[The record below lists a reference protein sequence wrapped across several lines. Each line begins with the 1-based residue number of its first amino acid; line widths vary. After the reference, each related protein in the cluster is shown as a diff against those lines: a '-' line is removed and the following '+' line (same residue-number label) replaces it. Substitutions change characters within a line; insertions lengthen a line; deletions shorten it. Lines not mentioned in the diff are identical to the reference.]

1 MNEFNF
7 FKSINI
13 KQLLKAEIIIN
24 TSFLSL
30 NLIVIILLFFILRTT
45 LKKIIYLKYRLMIL
59 CIIEAIK
66 KIIYIKYY
74 YVEKKI
80 LKEILLSVINTFQIY
95 LIIRLIESISI
106 EIDSINNNQTN
117 KNGQN
122 EQNNDK
128 TSQYFSIALLI
139 INLPYESFL
148 SFKIF
153 ICLLHSICLFLYSF
167 VFYKY
172 INKKINLIIIK
183 LINGNLIKAND
194 IFISLLDVQLPILIL
209 YFLIFIIDIFAGLLG
224 NLYIIL
230 YSKLAKIPFKE
241 SSNIFIFILFYSLIY
256 LLEKINLKKIAIS
269 NSSTSTETKKLMN
282 DQ

>member
-7 FKSINI
+7 SKSINI

-45 LKKIIYLKYRLMIL
+45 LKKIMFLKYRLMIL

-80 LKEILLSVINTFQIY
+80 LKEILLSIINTFQIY

-117 KNGQN
+117 KNGQIK
-122 EQNNDK
+122 QNNDK

>member
-45 LKKIIYLKYRLMIL
+45 LKKIMFLKYRLMIL

-80 LKEILLSVINTFQIY
+80 LKEILLSIINTFQIY

-117 KNGQN
+117 KNGKN

-128 TSQYFSIALLI
+128 ISQYFSIALLI

-153 ICLLHSICLFLYSF
+153 ICLLQRICLFLYSF

>member
-45 LKKIIYLKYRLMIL
+45 LKKIIFLKYRLMIL
-59 CIIEAIK
+59 CVIEAIM

-80 LKEILLSVINTFQIY
+80 LKEILLSIINTFQIY

-117 KNGQN
+117 KNGKN

-128 TSQYFSIALLI
+128 ISQYFSIALLI

>member
-45 LKKIIYLKYRLMIL
+45 LKKIIFLKYRLMIL

-80 LKEILLSVINTFQIY
+80 LKEILHSIINAIQIY

-117 KNGQN
+117 KNGKN

-128 TSQYFSIALLI
+128 ISQYFSIALLI

>member
-80 LKEILLSVINTFQIY
+80 LKEILLSIINTLQIY
-95 LIIRLIESISI
+95 IIIRLIESISI

-117 KNGQN
+117 KNG
-122 EQNNDK
+122 QNNDK

>member
-1 MNEFNF
+1 M
-7 FKSINI
+7 
-13 KQLLKAEIIIN
+13 
-24 TSFLSL
+24 
-30 NLIVIILLFFILRTT
+30 
-45 LKKIIYLKYRLMIL
+45 
-59 CIIEAIK
+59 
-66 KIIYIKYY
+66 
-74 YVEKKI
+74 
-80 LKEILLSVINTFQIY
+80 
-95 LIIRLIESISI
+95 
-106 EIDSINNNQTN
+106 
-117 KNGQN
+117 
-122 EQNNDK
+122 
-128 TSQYFSIALLI
+128 
-139 INLPYESFL
+139 
-148 SFKIF
+148 
-153 ICLLHSICLFLYSF
+153 YSF

>member
-80 LKEILLSVINTFQIY
+80 LKEILLSIINTLQIY
-95 LIIRLIESISI
+95 IIIRLIESISI
-106 EIDSINNNQTN
+106 EIDSINNIQTN
-117 KNGQN
+117 KNGQK

-128 TSQYFSIALLI
+128 NSQYFSIALLI

>member
-1 MNEFNF
+1 MDGFNF
-7 FKSINI
+7 I
-13 KQLLKAEIIIN
+13 KRIKIRHLLKAEIIIN
-24 TSFLSL
+24 TSFFSL

-45 LKKIIYLKYRLMIL
+45 LKKIKFLKYRLMIL

-80 LKEILLSVINTFQIY
+80 LKEILLSIINTLQIY
-95 LIIRLIESISI
+95 IIIRLIESISI
-106 EIDSINNNQTN
+106 EIDSINNIQTN
-117 KNGQN
+117 KNGQK

-128 TSQYFSIALLI
+128 NSQYFSIALLI

-183 LINGNLIKAND
+183 LNNGNLIKAND

>member
-45 LKKIIYLKYRLMIL
+45 LKKIMFLKYRLMIL
-59 CIIEAIK
+59 CIIEAIM

-80 LKEILLSVINTFQIY
+80 LKEILLSIINTLQIY
-95 LIIRLIESISI
+95 IIIRLIESISI
-106 EIDSINNNQTN
+106 EIDSINNIQTN

-122 EQNNDK
+122 GKNNDK

>member
-45 LKKIIYLKYRLMIL
+45 LKKIIFLKYRLMIL

-80 LKEILLSVINTFQIY
+80 LKEILLSIINTLQIY
-95 LIIRLIESISI
+95 IIIRLIESISI
-106 EIDSINNNQTN
+106 EIDSINNIQTN
-117 KNGQN
+117 KNGQK

-128 TSQYFSIALLI
+128 NSQYFSIALLI

>member
-45 LKKIIYLKYRLMIL
+45 LKKIMFLKYRLMIL

-80 LKEILLSVINTFQIY
+80 LKEILLSIINTLQIY
-95 LIIRLIESISI
+95 IIIRLIESISI
-106 EIDSINNNQTN
+106 EIDSINNIQTN
-117 KNGQN
+117 KNGQK

-128 TSQYFSIALLI
+128 NSQYFSIALLI